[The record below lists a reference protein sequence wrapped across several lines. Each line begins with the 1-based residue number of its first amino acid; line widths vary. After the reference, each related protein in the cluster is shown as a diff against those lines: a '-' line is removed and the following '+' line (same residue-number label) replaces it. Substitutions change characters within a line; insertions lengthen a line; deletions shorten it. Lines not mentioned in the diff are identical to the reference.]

1 MNRVAVFCS
10 SHEGL
15 SESVTRAAA
24 ELGAWI
30 GRQNLMLVY
39 GGVGKGLMEVVA
51 RAVKSN
57 GGRVMG
63 IIPDKFSQAGLTSE
77 CVDIEVPVV
86 DLNDRKSAML
96 RESDIF
102 IALPGGIGTLDEIF
116 MVMASSVVGEHKK
129 QLILFNPDGY
139 WDSLLGS
146 LKEMEQQGYIASGYT
161 SGIKMPDS
169 VESLTALLTS

>member
-15 SESVTRAAA
+15 PEPVTRAAA
-24 ELGAWI
+24 QLGAWI

-39 GGVGKGLMEVVA
+39 GGVGKGLMEVLA

-63 IIPDKFSQAGLTSE
+63 IVPDRFSQMGLTSE
-77 CVDIEVPVV
+77 CVDIEMPVV

-116 MVMASSVVGEHKK
+116 MVMASSTVGEHKK

-139 WDSLLGS
+139 WDSLACT
-146 LKEMEQQGYIASGYT
+146 LKMMEQQGYIAQGFT
-161 SGIKMPDS
+161 SSIKMPDS
-169 VESLTALLTS
+169 IESLTALLTS